1 MGFYEWS
8 LIFNVLS
15 QPLVPSELP
24 SRVTHYYLGHQPD
37 TLLENITTYKYL
49 NDSLIE
55 IVSDAFDISTRAET
69 KSTTY
74 WGLNRN
80 NQLDFISAGKT
91 KTPIITE
98 SIFQYNGNTLVRILG
113 YTNGLISDSVNYSY
127 QNGILIQT
135 TLYNKAVLRH
145 TFTYS
150 YTNGLPSRM
159 NEDYGTLKY
168 RDTVIYSNGKAVEK
182 DRTVTAGSS
191 SNSIGK
197 YSYANNRLIKFED
210 YDVTELI
217 GLDLFEYGVTAIIST
232 NGTFKKT
239 GGGIWKQKE
248 VDGLGRV
255 HQDGNRKLNLP
266 IRR

>member
-135 TLYNKAVLRH
+135 TL
-145 TFTYS
+145 
-150 YTNGLPSRM
+150 
-159 NEDYGTLKY
+159 
-168 RDTVIYSNGKAVEK
+168 
-182 DRTVTAGSS
+182 
-191 SNSIGK
+191 
-197 YSYANNRLIKFED
+197 
-210 YDVTELI
+210 
-217 GLDLFEYGVTAIIST
+217 
-232 NGTFKKT
+232 
-239 GGGIWKQKE
+239 
-248 VDGLGRV
+248 
-255 HQDGNRKLNLP
+255 
-266 IRR
+266 